1 MLEFRRLEFVDHN
14 TTSTPPPFVMEND
27 SDSVDLRSIMHIVAS
42 TLKYRWKAIIITN
55 AIALCIAFCMLAL
68 LRPSYKSTSE
78 ILLVDPKAHI
88 GVGDRGISALDIDNS
103 AINSEI
109 ELLRSRS
116 IAVLVVKQLGL
127 DKDPEF
133 ESTNQQE
140 QSDGQDFSRV
150 DMAAEAL
157 VKRID
162 VQRVPLSYALV
173 LSVTSTDPA
182 KAQRITQAIGGT
194 FLSDQQSTRAE
205 ALEQLAAWWT
215 QRVEQLRSQVV
226 ETDATI
232 EKLKSGLGLSDGGSN
247 PTLQKL
253 AAIHADRQDYVKLK
267 ELEPVA
273 ESQKK
278 LYEAAVMQLSEVTG
292 SAQYH
297 DTTARII
304 TPASLPDKPG
314 IKRKL
319 VYLLALVLAT
329 PLFLLA
335 AWLAEYIKGG
345 FRAPAAVERAT
356 GFPVVGLIPS
366 ISPSIKPPS
375 GSNSLE
381 YWVVMARRISSN
393 QWLNHLMK
401 LTPQEVRL
409 LLSKQIRL
417 VWTSRPW
424 LRAGRDVLGF
434 AINSIDRLRT
444 TGITGLSRQR
454 PLALPLDRMVTMMVT
469 EPHSELTD
477 AVRAGR
483 FISNLPCSHARD
495 SHARAN
501 VTVVTSALPGEG
513 KSATALLLAT
523 SSALSGARTVLV
535 DGDLR
540 RRSISELFRQD
551 SQNGGQLLSSH
562 AENEITAISDPAT
575 GLTIISVDG
584 AGCVEA
590 SLLGLIARLSKE
602 YDYVVVDSP
611 PLLGA
616 TADALSLAGSADK
629 ILMVVE
635 WGQTSKA
642 YIAEAMRLLR
652 LRGRSVD
659 GIVLNKVDYQQLQ
672 PYGVYGY
679 GAGYQ

>member
-1 MLEFRRLEFVDHN
+1 
-14 TTSTPPPFVMEND
+14 
-27 SDSVDLRSIMHIVAS
+27 
-42 TLKYRWKAIIITN
+42 
-55 AIALCIAFCMLAL
+55 
-68 LRPSYKSTSE
+68 
-78 ILLVDPKAHI
+78 
-88 GVGDRGISALDIDNS
+88 
-103 AINSEI
+103 
-109 ELLRSRS
+109 
-116 IAVLVVKQLGL
+116 
-127 DKDPEF
+127 
-133 ESTNQQE
+133 
-140 QSDGQDFSRV
+140 
-150 DMAAEAL
+150 
-157 VKRID
+157 
-162 VQRVPLSYALV
+162 
-173 LSVTSTDPA
+173 
-182 KAQRITQAIGGT
+182 
-194 FLSDQQSTRAE
+194 
-205 ALEQLAAWWT
+205 
-215 QRVEQLRSQVV
+215 
-226 ETDATI
+226 
-232 EKLKSGLGLSDGGSN
+232 
-247 PTLQKL
+247 
-253 AAIHADRQDYVKLK
+253 
-267 ELEPVA
+267 
-273 ESQKK
+273 
-278 LYEAAVMQLSEVTG
+278 
-292 SAQYH
+292 
-297 DTTARII
+297 
-304 TPASLPDKPG
+304 
-314 IKRKL
+314 
-319 VYLLALVLAT
+319 
-329 PLFLLA
+329 
-335 AWLAEYIKGG
+335 
-345 FRAPAAVERAT
+345 
-356 GFPVVGLIPS
+356 
-366 ISPSIKPPS
+366 
-375 GSNSLE
+375 
-381 YWVVMARRISSN
+381 
-393 QWLNHLMK
+393 MK